1 MYPYLEHYFEMN
13 KVNARQ
19 SLDIY
24 KRFERQAEST
34 ISFLEMAKRLQNDL
48 NMPIPSIKHVRIRFS
63 PLIAIY

>member
-1 MYPYLEHYFEMN
+1 MN

-63 PLIAIY
+63 P